1 VNYSSAANSQFG
13 PRWHESN
20 SGHNKENLQ
29 HEQQQVHD
37 LSYVCCR
44 PIGLGWPQSDLKMNA
59 FRSRTIMIETTGDL
73 FPAGSSVLQI
83 TLSHTSCES
92 YLVIFDQ

>member
-1 VNYSSAANSQFG
+1 
-13 PRWHESN
+13 
-20 SGHNKENLQ
+20 
-29 HEQQQVHD
+29 
-37 LSYVCCR
+37 
-44 PIGLGWPQSDLKMNA
+44 MNA